1 MAGTFKPYEVKPEI
15 WNEKD
20 FAKFVQRLLADLSLH
35 RKEFADFFEKE
46 RQKNASWAN
55 SSRFGLGVL
64 GALALLLTGVAAA
77 LRLAPE
83 LFGQNSWDKIALV
96 LVLVI
101 YAVMTAAGAYEK
113 YTDKTTAYF
122 RHLAII
128 LAIRDLWTKLQ
139 FEFLKEKLAVDAAAD
154 PKAEAAARERIRVLA
169 DAFCADLN
177 KTTRDELTEW
187 KTEFLLSLSELN
199 EAAKKGTEDVT
210 KQVQEITKAAEKAAT
225 DAKTAAEKAAAD
237 AKASAKAAEDAA
249 RTGAI
254 NFTVSGDYD
263 EDVVVSIDQVEV
275 ARTRSKNF
283 GHDKVVTGN
292 RTIGAKSKKAGKEV
306 GMSRVIDI
314 KPGIQDVSLA
324 LT

>member
-113 YTDKTTAYF
+113 YTDKTTA
-122 RHLAII
+122 
-128 LAIRDLWTKLQ
+128 
-139 FEFLKEKLAVDAAAD
+139 
-154 PKAEAAARERIRVLA
+154 
-169 DAFCADLN
+169 
-177 KTTRDELTEW
+177 
-187 KTEFLLSLSELN
+187 
-199 EAAKKGTEDVT
+199 
-210 KQVQEITKAAEKAAT
+210 
-225 DAKTAAEKAAAD
+225 
-237 AKASAKAAEDAA
+237 
-249 RTGAI
+249 
-254 NFTVSGDYD
+254 
-263 EDVVVSIDQVEV
+263 
-275 ARTRSKNF
+275 
-283 GHDKVVTGN
+283 
-292 RTIGAKSKKAGKEV
+292 
-306 GMSRVIDI
+306 
-314 KPGIQDVSLA
+314 
-324 LT
+324 